1 MNIILF
7 NEGENCFDRT
17 DERYQHLKK
26 VLNCTAGSVFKSGI
40 VNGKSGTSRIL
51 EFSDEGLSF
60 DFTAEEEMFPLFPI
74 TLILAQVRP
83 ICMRRILREVVSLGV
98 ARILLTST
106 DLGEKSYLSS
116 NLYTGG
122 LYKGILLNG
131 AMQSGKTSV
140 SEVGFYKNVDD
151 VVKTELPE
159 TRLLLDPKGSTSLAR
174 YPFKEGE
181 IALAIG
187 PERGWSAREVEL
199 FEKKGFTS
207 LCMGD
212 RILRTETAVV
222 AALSLALMKMNLI

>member
-7 NEGENCFDRT
+7 NEGENYFDKT

-26 VLNCTAGSVFKSGI
+26 VLNCSVGSVFRSGI
-40 VNGKSGTSRIL
+40 VNGKSGTSKIL

-60 DFTAEEEMFPLFPI
+60 DFSEEEEFFPLFPI

-122 LYKGILLNG
+122 LYKEILFNG
-131 AMQSGKTSV
+131 AMQSGKTGI
-140 SEVGFYKNVDD
+140 SEVEFFKNVDD
-151 VVKTELPE
+151 ALKTKLPK
-159 TRLLLDPKGSTSLAR
+159 TRLLLDPKGSTSLTR
-174 YPFKEGE
+174 YSFDEKE
-181 IALAIG
+181 IVLAIG

-222 AALSLALMKMNLI
+222 AAISLALMKMNLI